1 MLAET
6 ARIPMAMSAPP
17 PSSSATRDEST
28 GAHTDFSASMSY
40 GDYLQLDSLL
50 SLQRPL
56 SDQHDEMLFVIIHQA
71 TELWMKLA
79 LHELRAALS
88 EIRRD
93 RLQPA
98 FKNMARVGRI
108 QAQLIQSWDVLS
120 TMTPADY
127 TKFRDKLG
135 HSSGFQSHQYRMIE
149 FIMGNKNALTMEPHR
164 HRETLY
170 RELKAAF
177 DAPSLYDEA
186 IAALARR
193 GFAIDEAVLKR
204 DFGTQYEPNESVRD
218 AWLAVYRDTTTYW
231 DLYELAEELVDLED
245 WFQQW
250 RFRHVTTVQRII
262 GFKRGTGGTVGVA
275 YLRKALDIRFFPE
288 LWDLRT
294 EL

>member
-1 MLAET
+1 M
-6 ARIPMAMSAPP
+6 PSPP
-17 PSSSATRDEST
+17 ADRDEAT
-28 GAHTDFSASMSY
+28 GAHTDFSAAMSY

-50 SLQRPL
+50 ALQRPL
-56 SDQHDEMLFVIIHQA
+56 SDQHDEMLFIIIHQA

-79 LHELRAALS
+79 LHELRAALA

-93 RLQPA
+93 HLQPA

-149 FIMGNKNALTMEPHR
+149 FIMGNKNAVMMEPHR
-164 HRETLY
+164 HRETLFG
-170 RELKAAF
+170 ELKAAF
-177 DAPSLYDEA
+177 EAPSLYDEA
-186 IAALARR
+186 IAVLARR
-193 GFAIDEAVLKR
+193 GFAIDQAVLKR
-204 DFGTQYEPNESVRD
+204 DFSTTYQPNGSVRD
-218 AWLAVYRDTTTYW
+218 AWLAVYRDTETYW

-262 GFKRGTGGTVGVA
+262 GFKRGTGGTAGVA